1 MNQTY
6 LKRLVCLLLIVFLLT
21 TQAIPALA
29 EYCFSK
35 DADAIEKTA
44 RSVFMLEVY
53 DANNQKVAV
62 GSGFVAFDSDLL
74 ITNYHVIAD
83 GSYVVAISDDSERY
97 LLSRTCAVDKQNDIA
112 IMQFDK
118 APNITPLEI
127 DTESP
132 LKRSHTVVA
141 IGSPAGLMNTISIG
155 NISAFYT
162 RDNKDWIQFTAPI
175 SSGSSGGVL
184 LNDNGKVIGITTATY
199 ASAQNVNMAVKARYL
214 LDLYQKWDQTTTIAM
229 GRTTINNAQYASTEV
244 SNNLTEDYVWCTTN
258 GSKYHSSAGCSNM
271 KSPTQL
277 SLLEALEAGLNPCG
291 KCYR

>member
-1 MNQTY
+1 MN
-6 LKRLVCLLLIVFLLT
+6 KMPFRRFVCFLLT
-21 TQAIPALA
+21 AFLLVAQAIPSHA
-29 EYCFSK
+29 EYSFSK
-35 DADAIEKTA
+35 DADAIEKVA

-53 DANNQKVAV
+53 DANSQKIAV

-83 GSYVVAISDDSERY
+83 GAYVVAISDDSEQY

-112 IMQFDK
+112 IVQFDTDPD
-118 APNITPLEI
+118 AVPLEI

-184 LNDNGKVIGITTATY
+184 LNDSGKVIGITTATY

-214 LDLYQKWDQTTTIAM
+214 CDLYQTWDQTTTVAM
-229 GRTTINNAQYASTEV
+229 GKKVDRIEYTRTETPHDT
-244 SNNLTEDYVWCTTN
+244 TEDYVWCTAN
-258 GSKYHSSAGCSNM
+258 GSKYHSSANCSNM
-271 KSPTQL
+271 KSPIRM
-277 SLLEALEAGLNPCG
+277 SLLEALEVGLNPCG